1 MNMNTI
7 TATCLAAA
15 LLAIAIAPTAV
26 TGKVIKIPLS
36 KRSDDEMVMAHLERE
51 RNALLMDPLTLEQH
65 LNKDGESEV
74 IKDYANAQYYGSVS
88 IGNPAQT
95 FQVIFDTG
103 SSNLWVPKVGCSH
116 CGNPFFG
123 KKTKYNHDSS
133 DTYGED
139 GGDFEIRYGSGS
151 VSGFFSQDSVTLA
164 DDIVVTGQRFA
175 EVQDAGGLGMAY
187 ALGKFDGILG
197 LGFTSISVDGTTT
210 VFENAIDQHAV
221 DQPVFSFYLG
231 DNAPGELVFGG
242 YDASKMAS
250 DLTYVKLLSAT
261 YWEIGL
267 DAVTAGT
274 YNMDPN
280 ADGSPVTAI
289 VDSGTSLC
297 VGPKKEVTAMALSI
311 GATANIMGEYTV
323 DCATLDSLPDIV
335 FTIDGNDYT
344 VPGKSAVL
352 QAQGMCLFAFVG
364 MDFGGRGPQW
374 ILGDVFMRQYV
385 TVFNYL
391 DQTIGFAKSV

>member
-1 MNMNTI
+1 
-7 TATCLAAA
+7 
-15 LLAIAIAPTAV
+15 
-26 TGKVIKIPLS
+26 
-36 KRSDDEMVMAHLERE
+36 
-51 RNALLMDPLTLEQH
+51 
-65 LNKDGESEV
+65 
-74 IKDYANAQYYGSVS
+74 
-88 IGNPAQT
+88 
-95 FQVIFDTG
+95 
-103 SSNLWVPKVGCSH
+103 
-116 CGNPFFG
+116 
-123 KKTKYNHDSS
+123 
-133 DTYGED
+133 
-139 GGDFEIRYGSGS
+139 
-151 VSGFFSQDSVTLA
+151 
-164 DDIVVTGQRFA
+164 
-175 EVQDAGGLGMAY
+175 
-187 ALGKFDGILG
+187 
-197 LGFTSISVDGTTT
+197 
-210 VFENAIDQHAV
+210 
-221 DQPVFSFYLG
+221 
-231 DNAPGELVFGG
+231 
-242 YDASKMAS
+242 
-250 DLTYVKLLSAT
+250 
-261 YWEIGL
+261 
-267 DAVTAGT
+267 
-274 YNMDPN
+274 MDPN